1 MIQEL
6 ILSTLLIII
15 MILIVK
21 IDMLKED
28 KKSLEMEVELYL
40 QRAMILEKHLQQ
52 YPKVVEAEEE

>member
-52 YPKVVEAEEE
+52 YQKVVEAEEE